1 MAGARPLNGGA
12 ITLATVSSIA
22 SFASA
27 LLLAAAPATP
37 PASNAEDRTYKQLE
51 LFARVLSYVQ
61 NNYVERVDERQLVYG
76 AIRGMLD
83 TLDPHTVFMPPEV
96 FKEMKIDTSG
106 EFGGLGL
113 DVVKRG
119 EVLVVVSPVDD
130 TPAARAGIQPGD
142 EILAIDGESTKGM
155 DVGRASAKMR
165 GPAGQ
170 RVTLT
175 LMRAGFSQP
184 QDIVLLRDHVRI
196 VSVEGAL
203 YGAIGWVRLKNFQE
217 RTDAA
222 LKKELDR
229 LRAQNGGRELA
240 GLVLDL
246 RNNPGGLLDQ
256 AVAVSDRFLPGRL
269 TIVTTRGRG
278 GRNLTEEK
286 SREAGTEPDYPMV
299 VLVNAGSA
307 SASEIVAGALQDHGR
322 ATVLGTPTFGKGSVQ
337 TVIELED
344 GSGLKLT
351 IARYYTPKGRSIQE
365 RGIEPDYLVPAEGP
379 GREVREKDLRRHFRN
394 PDAGV
399 ADAVR
404 RLAAQPSWEATGKV
418 SDPQLR
424 TALDFVHTRERLPAR
439 STTPAA
445 GSR

>member
-1 MAGARPLNGGA
+1 MVERLRW
-12 ITLATVSSIA
+12 LATVSSIA

-37 PASNAEDRTYKQLE
+37 PASNAEDTTYKQLE

-155 DVGRASAKMR
+155 DVGRATAKMR

-203 YGAIGWVRLKNFQE
+203 YGAIAWVRLKNFQE

-229 LRAQNGGRELA
+229 LRAQNGGRQLA

-286 SREAGTEPDYPMV
+286 SREAGTEPDY
-299 VLVNAGSA
+299 
-307 SASEIVAGALQDHGR
+307 
-322 ATVLGTPTFGKGSVQ
+322 
-337 TVIELED
+337 
-344 GSGLKLT
+344 
-351 IARYYTPKGRSIQE
+351 
-365 RGIEPDYLVPAEGP
+365 
-379 GREVREKDLRRHFRN
+379 
-394 PDAGV
+394 
-399 ADAVR
+399 
-404 RLAAQPSWEATGKV
+404 
-418 SDPQLR
+418 
-424 TALDFVHTRERLPAR
+424 
-439 STTPAA
+439 
-445 GSR
+445 